1 MSAKTDKWLSGL
13 FKGAFQMQD
22 KLILN
27 LHADSLEKVVI
38 AIAIQWGQTQ
48 KNNGKSPKEALALL
62 NIKVPSDIQDD
73 WAFFNFLQFL
83 DIDKFQLQK
92 IELVQEFEDLRNK
105 GGSDAN

>member
-1 MSAKTDKWLSGL
+1 
-13 FKGAFQMQD
+13 MQD

-73 WAFFNFLQFL
+73 WAFFNAL
-83 DIDKFQLQK
+83 
-92 IELVQEFEDLRNK
+92 
-105 GGSDAN
+105 

>member
-1 MSAKTDKWLSGL
+1 
-13 FKGAFQMQD
+13 MQD

-27 LHADSLEKVVI
+27 LHANSLEKVVI

-62 NIKVPSDIQDD
+62 NIKVPNDIQDD

-83 DIDKFQLQK
+83 DIDNFQLQK
-92 IELVQEFEDLRNK
+92 IELVQEFENFNNSGDKN
-105 GGSDAN
+105 G